1 MELVPTQDE
10 VLALLRETGALQ
22 NGHFE
27 CLNGLHTD
35 INLETALAMRYHRN
49 AKTLSVGLSRKLR
62 ANSELRALIPELS
75 IVSATPAGL
84 PVAYG
89 LCEALRAGQ
98 VYWAEKDGPDVPMR
112 FRQFLEPVAG
122 EKVVL
127 VDDLLRS
134 GMLLTEARQ
143 LLESRGAQVMAL
155 AVLVYQPTPQ
165 TRGFGSLPLYYLAKL
180 DATYS
185 ADAERTTD
193 VWSSDLEA
201 RGAQVM
207 ALAVLVYQ
215 PTPQTRGF
223 GSLPL
228 YYLAKLDAT
237 YYAD

>member
-62 ANSELRALIPELS
+62 ANPELRALIPEFS

-89 LCEALRAGQ
+89 LCEALARAPGLLGGKGRPRRAHALPPVSGAGGGREGRPGRRPAALRHAAHRGAPVARSPRRAG
-98 VYWAEKDGPDVPMR
+98 G
-112 FRQFLEPVAG
+112 
-122 EKVVL
+122 
-127 VDDLLRS
+127 
-134 GMLLTEARQ
+134 AR
-143 LLESRGAQVMAL
+143 M

-165 TRGFGSLPLYYLAKL
+165 TR
-180 DATYS
+180 D
-185 ADAERTTD
+185 
-193 VWSSDLEA
+193 
-201 RGAQVM
+201 
-207 ALAVLVYQ
+207 
-215 PTPQTRGF
+215 F

-237 YYAD
+237 YYADAGSCEFCRRHVPLHQVGLVRQVQEDEELVTAGAL

>member
-1 MELVPTQDE
+1 MELVPTQVE

-22 NGHFE
+22 NGHYE

-35 INLETALAMRYHRN
+35 INLETALAMRYHRH

-62 ANSELRALIPELS
+62 ANAELRAIIPELS

-89 LCEALRAGQ
+89 LCEALRAKQ
-98 VYWAEKDGPDVPMR
+98 VYWAEKEGKNIPMH

-122 EKVVL
+122 EKVIL

-143 LLESRGAQVMAL
+143 LLEARGAQVVAL

-165 TRGFGSLPLYYLAKL
+165 TKDFGSLPL
-180 DATYS
+180 
-185 ADAERTTD
+185 
-193 VWSSDLEA
+193 
-201 RGAQVM
+201 
-207 ALAVLVYQ
+207 
-215 PTPQTRGF
+215 F
-223 GSLPL
+223 C
-228 YYLAKLDAT
+228 LAKLDAT
-237 YYAD
+237 YYADAGSCEFCRRNVPFHQVGIPRHVQKREELVTASHL

>member
-1 MELVPTQDE
+1 M
-10 VLALLRETGALQ
+10 LALLRETGALQ

-35 INLETALAMRYHRN
+35 IHLETPLAMRYHRN

-62 ANSELRALIPELS
+62 ANSELRAIIPELS

-98 VYWAEKDGPDVPMR
+98 VYWAEKDGRHAPMR

-180 DATYS
+180 DAS
-185 ADAERTTD
+185 
-193 VWSSDLEA
+193 
-201 RGAQVM
+201 
-207 ALAVLVYQ
+207 
-215 PTPQTRGF
+215 
-223 GSLPL
+223 
-228 YYLAKLDAT
+228 
-237 YYAD
+237 YYADAGSCDFCRRQVPLHQVTLARHVQEHEELVTASPL

>member
-1 MELVPTQDE
+1 MELVPTQVE

-22 NGHFE
+22 NGHYE

-35 INLETALAMRYHRN
+35 INLETALAMRYHRH

-62 ANSELRALIPELS
+62 ANAELRAIIPELS

-89 LCEALRAGQ
+89 LCEALRAKQ
-98 VYWAEKDGPDVPMR
+98 VYWAEKEGKNIPMH

-122 EKVVL
+122 EKVIL

-143 LLESRGAQVMAL
+143 LLEARGAQVVAL

-165 TRGFGSLPLYYLAKL
+165 TKDFGSLPL
-180 DATYS
+180 
-185 ADAERTTD
+185 
-193 VWSSDLEA
+193 
-201 RGAQVM
+201 
-207 ALAVLVYQ
+207 
-215 PTPQTRGF
+215 F
-223 GSLPL
+223 C
-228 YYLAKLDAT
+228 LAKLDAT
-237 YYAD
+237 YYADAGSCEFCRRSVPFHQVGIPRHVQKREELVTASHL

>member
-1 MELVPTQDE
+1 MDLVPTQDE
-10 VLALLRETGALQ
+10 VLALLRDTGALQ

-35 INLETALAMRYHRN
+35 INLETALAMRYYRH
-49 AKTLSVGLSRKLR
+49 AKMLSVGLSRKLR
-62 ANSELRALIPELS
+62 ANSELRAIMPELS
-75 IVSATPAGL
+75 VVSATSAGL

-89 LCEALRAGQ
+89 LCEALRAAQ
-98 VYWAEKDGPDVPMR
+98 VYWAENDGRDVPMR
-112 FRQFLEPVAG
+112 FRQFLEPVPG

-143 LLESRGAQVMAL
+143 LLE
-155 AVLVYQPTPQ
+155 
-165 TRGFGSLPLYYLAKL
+165 
-180 DATYS
+180 
-185 ADAERTTD
+185 
-193 VWSSDLEA
+193 A
-201 RGAQVM
+201 RGAQVV

-237 YYAD
+237 YYADAGTCDFCRRDVPLHLVGIARRARHQAQPAIRL

>member
-35 INLETALAMRYHRN
+35 INLETVLAMRHHRH
-49 AKTLSVGLSRKLR
+49 AKALSVGLSRKLR
-62 ANSELRALIPELS
+62 ANAELRAMIPDLS

-98 VYWAEKDGPDVPMR
+98 VYWAEKEGKNVPMH

-134 GMLLTEARQ
+134 GMLLSEARR
-143 LLESRGAQVMAL
+143 LLEARGAQVVAL
-155 AVLVYQPTPQ
+155 AVLVYQPTPH
-165 TRGFGSLPLYYLAKL
+165 TVDFGSLPLYCLAKL
-180 DATYS
+180 EASYY
-185 ADAERTTD
+185 ADAESCEFCRRNIP
-193 VWSSDLEA
+193 LH
-201 RGAQVM
+201 QVGIPRQ
-207 ALAVLVYQ
+207 VQKREELV
-215 PTPQTRGF
+215 TAGH
-223 GSLPL
+223 L
-228 YYLAKLDAT
+228 
-237 YYAD
+237 

>member
-22 NGHFE
+22 SGHFE

-35 INLETALAMRYHRN
+35 VNLETALAMRYHRH

-62 ANSELRALIPELS
+62 GNPELRALIPELS

-98 VYWAEKDGPDVPMR
+98 VYWAEKDSRDQPMR
-112 FRQFLEPVAG
+112 FRQFLEPVRG

-134 GMLLTEARQ
+134 GMLLTEARK
-143 LLESRGAQVMAL
+143 LLEARGAEVVAM

-165 TRGFGSLPLYYLAKL
+165 TRTFGSLPLYCLAKI
-180 DATYS
+180 
-185 ADAERTTD
+185 
-193 VWSSDLEA
+193 EA
-201 RGAQVM
+201 G
-207 ALAVLVYQ
+207 
-215 PTPQTRGF
+215 
-223 GSLPL
+223 
-228 YYLAKLDAT
+228 
-237 YYAD
+237 YYADAGSCELCRRNVPLHRVNVVRRVKEEELVTASTF

>member
-22 NGHFE
+22 QGHFE

-35 INLETALAMRYHRN
+35 INLETPLAMRYHRT
-49 AKTLSVGLSRKLR
+49 AKALSVGLSRKLR

-89 LCEALRAGQ
+89 LCEALRAHQ
-98 VYWAEKDGPDVPMR
+98 VYWAEKEGKNVPMH
-112 FRQFLEPVAG
+112 FRQFLEPVQG

-134 GMLLTEARQ
+134 GMLLTEARK
-143 LLESRGAQVMAL
+143 LLEARGAEVVAL

-165 TRGFGSLPLYYLAKL
+165 TREFGSLPVYCLAKL
-180 DATYS
+180 
-185 ADAERTTD
+185 
-193 VWSSDLEA
+193 EA
-201 RGAQVM
+201 
-207 ALAVLVYQ
+207 
-215 PTPQTRGF
+215 
-223 GSLPL
+223 S
-228 YYLAKLDAT
+228 
-237 YYAD
+237 YYADAGACEFCRRNVPLHQVGIPRHVQKREELVTASPSK

>member
-27 CLNGLHTD
+27 TLNGLHTD

-62 ANSELRALIPELS
+62 ANSELRALIPDLS

-98 VYWAEKDGPDVPMR
+98 VYWAEKDGRDVPMR

-143 LLESRGAQVMAL
+143 LLESRGAQVVAL

-165 TRGFGSLPLYYLAKL
+165 TRS
-180 DATYS
+180 
-185 ADAERTTD
+185 
-193 VWSSDLEA
+193 
-201 RGAQVM
+201 
-207 ALAVLVYQ
+207 
-215 PTPQTRGF
+215 F

-237 YYAD
+237 YYADAASCQFCRNHVTLHQVRMVRDVQEHEELVTASLL

>member
-1 MELVPTQDE
+1 MELVPTQAE

-22 NGHFE
+22 QGHFE

-35 INLETALAMRYHRN
+35 INLETALAMRHYRN
-49 AKTLSVGLSRKLR
+49 AKALSVGLSRKLR

-98 VYWAEKDGPDVPMR
+98 VYWAEKDGRDAPMR
-112 FRQFLEPVAG
+112 FRQFLEPVPG

-143 LLESRGAQVMAL
+143 LLESRGAQVCAL

-180 DATYS
+180 DAS
-185 ADAERTTD
+185 
-193 VWSSDLEA
+193 
-201 RGAQVM
+201 
-207 ALAVLVYQ
+207 
-215 PTPQTRGF
+215 
-223 GSLPL
+223 
-228 YYLAKLDAT
+228 
-237 YYAD
+237 YYADAGQCEFCRRHVPLHRVGIARHVQEHEEPVTASPL

>member
-35 INLETALAMRYHRN
+35 INLETALAMRHHRH
-49 AKTLSVGLSRKLR
+49 AQTLSVGLSRKLR
-62 ANSELRALIPELS
+62 ANAELRAMIPELS
-75 IVSATPAGL
+75 VVSATPAGL

-98 VYWAEKDGPDVPMR
+98 VYWAEKEGKNVPMH

-134 GMLLTEARQ
+134 GMLLSEARR
-143 LLESRGAQVMAL
+143 LLEARGAQVVAL

-165 TRGFGSLPLYYLAKL
+165 TADFGSLPLYCLAKL
-180 DATYS
+180 
-185 ADAERTTD
+185 
-193 VWSSDLEA
+193 EA
-201 RGAQVM
+201 
-207 ALAVLVYQ
+207 
-215 PTPQTRGF
+215 
-223 GSLPL
+223 S
-228 YYLAKLDAT
+228 
-237 YYAD
+237 YYAEAGSCEFCRRNVPLHQVGIPRNVQKHEELVTAGHL

>member
-10 VLALLRETGALQ
+10 VLALLRQTGALQ

-62 ANSELRALIPELS
+62 ANAELRALIPELS
-75 IVSATPAGL
+75 IVAATPAGL

-98 VYWAEKDGPDVPMR
+98 VYWAEKDGRDVPMR

-134 GMLLTEARQ
+134 GMLLTEARR
-143 LLESRGAQVMAL
+143 L
-155 AVLVYQPTPQ
+155 
-165 TRGFGSLPLYYLAKL
+165 
-180 DATYS
+180 
-185 ADAERTTD
+185 
-193 VWSSDLEA
+193 LEA
-201 RGAQVM
+201 RGAQVWPGRPGLSADAANARLRILT
-207 ALAVLVYQ
+207 ALL
-215 PTPQTRGF
+215 PGQTGRH
-223 GSLPL
+223 LL
-228 YYLAKLDAT
+228 RRCRHM
-237 YYAD
+237 

>member
-10 VLALLRETGALQ
+10 VLALLRDTGALQ
-22 NGHFE
+22 SGHFE

-35 INLETALAMRYHRN
+35 INLETALAMRHHRN
-49 AKTLSVGLSRKLR
+49 AKILSVGLSRKLR
-62 ANSELRALIPELS
+62 ANPELRALIPELS
-75 IVSATPAGL
+75 IVSATPSGL

-98 VYWAEKDGPDVPMR
+98 VYWAEKDGRKAPMR
-112 FRQFLEPVAG
+112 FRQFLQPVAG

-143 LLESRGAQVMAL
+143 LLE
-155 AVLVYQPTPQ
+155 
-165 TRGFGSLPLYYLAKL
+165 
-180 DATYS
+180 
-185 ADAERTTD
+185 
-193 VWSSDLEA
+193 A
-201 RGAQVM
+201 RGALVV

-237 YYAD
+237 YYADADACQFCRSHVPLLQVGIARHVQDHEEFVTVGQASGPVH

>member
-62 ANSELRALIPELS
+62 ANAELRAFIPELS
-75 IVSATPAGL
+75 IVSATSAGL

-89 LCEALRAGQ
+89 LCEALRAHQ
-98 VYWAEKDGPDVPMR
+98 VYWAEKDGKDVPMR

-127 VDDLLRS
+127 VDDMLRS

-143 LLESRGAQVMAL
+143 LLE
-155 AVLVYQPTPQ
+155 
-165 TRGFGSLPLYYLAKL
+165 
-180 DATYS
+180 
-185 ADAERTTD
+185 
-193 VWSSDLEA
+193 A
-201 RGAQVM
+201 RGAQIVAM
-207 ALAVLVYQ
+207 AVLVYQ

-237 YYAD
+237 YYADAGECRFCRNHVPLHQVTMVRPVQEQEELVTASIL

>member
-98 VYWAEKDGPDVPMR
+98 VYWAEKDGRHAPMR

-127 VDDLLRS
+127 VDDILRS

-143 LLESRGAQVMAL
+143 LLEARGAQVVAL

-165 TRGFGSLPLYYLAKL
+165 TRGFGSLPLYYLAEL
-180 DATYS
+180 D
-185 ADAERTTD
+185 
-193 VWSSDLEA
+193 
-201 RGAQVM
+201 G
-207 ALAVLVYQ
+207 
-215 PTPQTRGF
+215 
-223 GSLPL
+223 
-228 YYLAKLDAT
+228 T
-237 YYAD
+237 YYADAGACEFCRRHVPLHQVGIARHVQEHEELVTASHL